1 MRGVQHRLRE
11 KVWDG
16 QQQYYETAAR
26 SSQVETFGMRRAA
39 CRLLEC
45 RLLLDCGCGEGT
57 KGESVAGPGTLIVGL
72 DLAQRGLRLAHERG
86 SPMVP
91 IQGDLTRIPFR
102 SGSFDAVFCAD
113 TFEHL
118 ADPDAALAECIRVTR
133 RGGLIAITAPN
144 YGSPLFPSPC
154 SVENRASRF
163 ARRVR
168 FSLSR
173 ASAKRLSWDHVQPRA
188 LEEAWQPDYDAVVE
202 PFLPTLRR
210 VLTSSGCRVLE
221 SGTGWVVRR
230 SVWSPK
236 GLIRLLGK
244 CICASGIPLIRDWGP
259 NMYVIA
265 RRER

>member
-1 MRGVQHRLRE
+1 MRGIQHRLTE
-11 KVWDG
+11 TVWEE
-16 QQQYYETAAR
+16 QRYYQTSAS

-39 CRLLEC
+39 RRLIGC

-57 KGESVAGPGTLIVGL
+57 KGEFVAGPGALIVGIE
-72 DLAQRGLRLAHERG
+72 LAQQGLLMARERG
-86 SPMVP
+86 SQMVP
-91 IQGDLTRIPFR
+91 VQGDLTRIPFR

-118 ADPDAALAECIRVTR
+118 PDPDAALAECIRVTR

-154 SVENRASRF
+154 SVERRMPRF
-163 ARRVR
+163 IRRVR
-168 FSLSR
+168 FSLSG
-173 ASAKRLSWDHVQPRA
+173 ASAERLSWDHVQPRA

-210 VLTSSGCRVLE
+210 VLASSGCRVLE
-221 SGTGWVVRR
+221 SGTGWVVKR
-230 SVWSPK
+230 STWSPK
-236 GLIRLLGK
+236 GIIRLLAK
-244 CICASGIPLIRDWGP
+244 CICASGISLIRDWGP

-265 RRER
+265 RREQ